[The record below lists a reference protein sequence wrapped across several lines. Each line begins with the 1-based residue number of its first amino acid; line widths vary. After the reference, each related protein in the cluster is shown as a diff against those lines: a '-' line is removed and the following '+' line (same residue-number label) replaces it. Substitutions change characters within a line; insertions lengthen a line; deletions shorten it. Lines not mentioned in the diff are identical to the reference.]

1 MTTAA
6 QRRVAQAK
14 KNSQATKNDK
24 HGQPAVLDRPNIKQ
38 GRKNEEDAGKQVKAT
53 TNKKRSN
60 GQKSAAGHRRIHVKK
75 SGVASVQVG
84 KQTVAILTGAEDL
97 SLWTDE
103 DLIKGWRGGK
113 SGRGR
118 PPHMIPREVYDELSR
133 RIVSRTQHQ
142 FMAEL
147 EIVARKLIRVID
159 GIKESKVKVDG
170 HFIWV
175 VKPEDITPLQMK
187 AMDMLLDRVLG
198 KPKERVD
205 IKMEVTPGDE
215 LLASAIVPNWKAA
228 KELEEGL
235 LIEDAEIVE
244 EEDEELT

>member
-1 MTTAA
+1 MTATA
-6 QRRVAQAK
+6 QRRVAKAK
-14 KNSQATKNDK
+14 KT
-24 HGQPAVLDRPNIKQ
+24 AVENGRAAASIPRPNIKQ
-38 GRKNEEDAGKQVKAT
+38 GRRNPDDAGKQVKSTRTKAQA
-53 TNKKRSN
+53 N
-60 GQKSAAGHRRIHVKK
+60 GKKSAGGKRRLSVTK
-75 SGVASVQVG
+75 GGTASVRVG
-84 KQTVAILTGAEDL
+84 AGTVRILTGDEDL
-97 SLWTDE
+97 SQWTDS
-103 DLIKGWRGGK
+103 DLIKGWRGGTR
-113 SGRGR
+113 GRGR

-147 EIVARKLIRVID
+147 EITARKLIRVID
-159 GIKESKVKVDG
+159 GIKESRVKDPVTKKM
-170 HFIWV
+170 IWV

-205 IKMEVTPGDE
+205 IKMEITPGDE
-215 LLASAIVPNWKAA
+215 LLASAIVPNWQAA

-235 LIEDAEIVE
+235 IVDGEIVE